1 MRLQGTVVLLGLL
14 VGVAAHGVPRV
25 AALVPSLKP
34 GSAPELR
41 DRFHDAAARGITQ
54 GGVDSIP
61 AGEVR
66 MRLDVSE
73 EQRSCAGP
81 GPCAARASITLRTDR
96 LVATEVTIAGKAF
109 AIKVRLLD
117 SAGREVA
124 KLDDTCDI
132 CSIREADEAI
142 TRAVGKLVGT
152 NRASMED
159 AKPAPVEVKPAPV
172 VVEPPKPAPVEPARP
187 PETKPEP
194 PPPTATTE
202 APKPDKKHIPYRWL
216 AIGSLG
222 VGVIGLAVGI
232 PLVVIDGRPTCNLP
246 NPTKSCPDVYNTVG
260 GGGVMLALG
269 VAGLGAS
276 AALFYLDYRSRHKPP
291 TATVWAP
298 MVAPTSG
305 GAAATVIGKF

>member
-1 MRLQGTVVLLGLL
+1 MRLQSTVVLVGLL
-14 VGVAAHGVPRV
+14 VGVAAHGAPRV

-73 EQRSCAGP
+73 EQRSCAGA
-81 GPCAARASITLRTDR
+81 GPCAARASITLRTER
-96 LVATEVTIAGKAF
+96 LVATEVTIAGKAYT
-109 AIKVRLLD
+109 IKVRLLD

-124 KLDDTCDI
+124 KLEDICDI
-132 CSIREADEAI
+132 CTIKEADEAI
-142 TRAVGKLVGT
+142 SRVVGKLVGT

-159 AKPAPVEVKPAPV
+159 AKP
-172 VVEPPKPAPVEPARP
+172 VEPQKPVEPAP
-187 PETKPEP
+187 AAVVAPVV
-194 PPPTATTE
+194 TE
-202 APKPDKKHIPYRWL
+202 APKPDKKPVPYRWL
-216 AIGSLG
+216 AVGSLG
-222 VGVIGLAVGI
+222 VGVLGLAIGI

-246 NPTKSCPDVYNTVG
+246 NPTKSCKDVYNTVG

-276 AALFYLDYRSRHKPP
+276 AALFYLDYRSRHKPA
-291 TATVWAP
+291 TATTWAP
-298 MVAPTSG
+298 MVAPTQG
-305 GAAATVIGKF
+305 GAAATVIGRF